1 MSSNCHKSTPRNRG
15 VDKRSISKVQRG
27 VSILHRGSPEQR
39 KLILSNKR
47 KYFII
52 LCKEKIPKSTS
63 TTTEQNKW
71 NCTSPQGPS
80 LLLIPGPIATC
91 RSPCQRKSGHI
102 KMSAHRGKTMW
113 GHREKTIISKGR
125 REASEENN
133 PADTLTSDFWPPGL
147 RDSKWLLSESHCHH
161 HPTPSVPVW
170 HFVAA
175 ALSH

>member
-39 KLILSNKR
+39 KLVLSNKR

-113 GHREKTIISKGR
+113 GHREKMVIYSQEQRPQKKQ
-125 REASEENN
+125 S
-133 PADTLTSDFWPPGL
+133 
-147 RDSKWLLSESHCHH
+147 C
-161 HPTPSVPVW
+161 W
-170 HFVAA
+170 HFDHGLVS
-175 ALSH
+175 LQSSEKYMSGF